1 MSGDQFSQEFQLL
14 YETDPLIGVV
24 GLYYFEQTS
33 EDIATIYLNPPP
45 PGVQRDSDNND
56 VDNTSWAAFTQWTY
70 KFADKFCAH
79 CAAVATPKTTRARIP
94 ISSTTRTRPSS
105 RCRCS
110 GIARPSRRSSP
121 SASFTIQWTDDAM
134 TYLSYSEGFKGGG
147 WNSHF
152 NAVLTPA
159 QQAALQK
166 FEQEEAQTIELG
178 AKFDIRRQHVAPEHG
193 GVHVRLHRH
202 AAHLPR
208 PSARRRGAVHH
219 QCG

>member
-1 MSGDQFSQEFQLL
+1 M
-14 YETDPLIGVV
+14 I
-24 GLYYFEQTS
+24 GLYYFEQSS

-56 VDNTSWAAFTQWTY
+56 VDNTSWAAFTQWTF
-70 KFADKFCAH
+70 KFGDKFSLTAGGRYTEEEKGSYPDQFDY
-79 CAAVATPKTTRARIP
+79 ATPTVKQVPVQWYRDTFTSFI
-94 ISSTTRTRPSS
+94 
-105 RCRCS
+105 
-110 GIARPSRRSSP
+110 P
-121 SASFTIQWTDDAM
+121 SASFAIQWTDDAM

-159 QQAALQK
+159 QQEALQK

-178 AKFDIRRQHVAPEHG
+178 AKFTFAQQHHAAEHG

-208 PSARRRGAVHH
+208 ASAGRRGAVHH
-219 QCG
+219 QRR